1 LQGWK
6 ERQPSLPNSNKG
18 EKGNG
23 REETTEREEI
33 LKMMEKGLG
42 EEPRPMVLMSKLI
55 PEWIPRQA
63 QERKFI
69 MEDLKH
75 IPPKYKHL
83 IMIAASAAVGCHLC
97 TETFIK
103 LADRA
108 GVTKEEIAEAILAT
122 RFALA
127 STTFATA
134 IEGMDYLVKK

>member
-1 LQGWK
+1 MAEQ
-6 ERQPSLPNSNKG
+6 RQISV
-18 EKGNG
+18 
-23 REETTEREEI
+23 EEI
-33 LKMMEKGLG
+33 LKMMEQGLG
-42 EEPRPMVLMSKLI
+42 EEPKPMVLMSKLI

-69 MEDLKH
+69 MEDLKS

-83 IMIAASAAVGCHLC
+83 IMIAAAAAVGCHLC

-103 LADRA
+103 LASRS
-108 GVTKEEIAEAILAT
+108 GVTKEEIGETLLTA

-134 IEGMDYLVKK
+134 LEGMEYLASR

>member
-1 LQGWK
+1 MA
-6 ERQPSLPNSNKG
+6 
-18 EKGNG
+18 EKSMSV
-23 REETTEREEI
+23 EEI

-42 EEPRPMVLMSKLI
+42 EEPKPMILMSKLI
-55 PEWIPRQA
+55 PEWIPKQA
-63 QERKFI
+63 QDRKYV
-69 MEDLKH
+69 MEDLKN

-83 IMIAASAAVGCHLC
+83 IMIATAAAVGCHLC

-103 LADRA
+103 LAYRS

-134 IEGMDYLVKK
+134 VEGLEYLAAKE

>member
-1 LQGWK
+1 MT
-6 ERQPSLPNSNKG
+6 
-18 EKGNG
+18 EKTINV
-23 REETTEREEI
+23 EEI

-42 EEPRPMVLMSKLI
+42 EEPKPMVLMSKII
-55 PEWIPRQA
+55 PGWIPRQA
-63 QERKFI
+63 QDRKYV
-69 MEDLKH
+69 MEELTH

-83 IMIAASAAVGCHLC
+83 IMIATAAAVGCHLC

-103 LADRA
+103 LASRA

-134 IEGMDYLVKK
+134 VEGLEYLTKKE